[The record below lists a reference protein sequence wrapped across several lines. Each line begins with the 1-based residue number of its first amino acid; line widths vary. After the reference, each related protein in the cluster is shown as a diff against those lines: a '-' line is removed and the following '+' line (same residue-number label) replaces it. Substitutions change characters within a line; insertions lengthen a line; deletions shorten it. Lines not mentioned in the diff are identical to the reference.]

1 MSKQGE
7 FDNRHGTTRRRFLK
21 DSAMLAS
28 GAALGTLALS
38 RSVHAAGEGAIKI
51 GMIGAGGR
59 CSGAALE
66 SMQASPDVKLV
77 AICDLFEDRVKGARE
92 SLKAQAP
99 NQVVVD
105 DDHCFTGFD
114 GYQKVIDASDAVMIA
129 CASKFHPMY
138 AEAAIKAGKHVF
150 VEKPHAIDP
159 VGVRRMADVCE
170 LAKTKGLSILS
181 GLQSRFDNGWQE
193 TVKRIHD
200 GAIGDI
206 VAMQSMFLRGP
217 YRLEARQPNVTEIQY
232 QFRNW
237 YHFLWLSGDDVPQSL
252 VHNIDRMCWILHE
265 KSPEWAFGLGGRSAS
280 FGEVYGDM
288 FDHHT
293 VVYEYKDGPRLYAL
307 CRTQAN
313 CYGNGGDIIM
323 GTKGKCDLASCKITG
338 ENELAVRRQVAEQ
351 SLPGRASCV
360 SRSHQERKA
369 DQQRISHGERHDD
382 WCDGANRVLHRPTG
396 ALRRSQQGGSPIRAI
411 TGRREFRD
419 TSSVSAGCDRELS
432 VADARDHPVVVG
444 LVAGKRSREGEFTP
458 PKNRRISN
466 KELRTAK

>member
-1 MSKQGE
+1 MSEQGE
-7 FDNRHGTTRRRFLK
+7 LDNRRGTTRRRFLK

-38 RSVHAAGEGAIKI
+38 RSVHAAGEGTIKI

-59 CSGAALE
+59 CSGAAAE

-77 AICDLFEDRVKGARE
+77 AICDLFEDRVKGARDN
-92 SLKAQAP
+92 LKTQAP

-105 DDHCFTGFD
+105 DDHCFAGFD
-114 GYQKVIDASDAVMIA
+114 GYQKVIDSADAVMIA

-159 VGVRRMADVCE
+159 VGVRRMAAVCD

-193 TVKRIHD
+193 TVQRIHD

-217 YRLEARQPNVTEIQY
+217 YRLEARQPNATEMQFQY
-232 QFRNW
+232 RNW

-252 VHNIDRMCWILHE
+252 VHNIDRMCWILGE

-313 CYGNGGDIIM
+313 CYGNGGDIVM
-323 GTKGKCDLASCKITG
+323 GAKGKCDLANCRITG
-338 ENELAVRRQVAEQ
+338 ETNWQFDKERKNPYVAEQ
-351 SLPGRASCV
+351 AAFVEAIQSGKPINSGYHMLNATMIGVMGQIACYSGQPVRYDEAS
-360 SRSHQERKA
+360 KA
-369 DQQRISHGERHDD
+369 DLQFGPSPDE
-382 WCDGANRVLHRPTG
+382 ANF
-396 ALRRSQQGGSPIRAI
+396 
-411 TGRREFRD
+411 E
-419 TSSVSAGCDRELS
+419 
-432 VADARDHPVVVG
+432 
-444 LVAGKRSREGEFTP
+444 TP
-458 PKNRRISN
+458 PPSVPDATGNYPLPMPGITQ
-466 KELRTAK
+466 LL